1 MKWKNMTIFGSGFIF
16 LLTITIGFLYPF
28 CVFGNE
34 QFEAAVTQSVN
45 KKWTGD
51 FEQMVQKRAIRFLIP
66 YSKTFYFFDKA
77 TQRGLTYEMG
87 KAFEK
92 SINNQLKTRHL
103 KIHVV
108 FIPTSRERLIPA
120 LSEGLGDI
128 AAGNLTITD
137 KRTQQV
143 DFCDPF
149 LTGINEVL
157 VTGSGHP
164 PVNTISDLGGKEIHV
179 RKTSSYHESLEQ
191 ANRTLAAAG
200 KPTIKIVEANENL
213 EDEDLLEMVNA
224 GLIPMIVIDS
234 HKGQFWAQVF
244 EKIKLHPEIK
254 FRENA
259 RIAWAIR
266 KNTPQLKNVING
278 FVKVNKKGTLM
289 GNTLFNRYLKNTK
302 YVKNHLSGE
311 DRKRFENAIS
321 FFKKYGDLYDF
332 DWLMLAA
339 LAYQESTIDQSKK
352 SHAGAIGVMQILP
365 TTANDKNVNISE
377 IDEIEHNIHAGTKYL
392 KFMIDRYFDDPGIDR
407 LNRVLLTFASYNAG
421 PAKIS
426 KLRKEAKSMNLD
438 PNVWFDNVEVV
449 AAKRIGRETVQ
460 YVANIFKYYIAY
472 TLISNQ
478 KEGKDVWLLSDD
490 IK

>member
-1 MKWKNMTIFGSGFIF
+1 MKWESVTIFGSRFIY
-16 LLTITIGFLYPF
+16 LLTITISFLLPF
-28 CVFGNE
+28 CVFGNQ
-34 QFEAAVTQSVN
+34 QFEEVVAQSIN
-45 KKWTGD
+45 QKWTGD
-51 FEQMVQKRAIRFLIP
+51 FEQMVQRRVIRFLIP
-66 YSKTFYFFDKA
+66 YSKTFYFVDMA
-77 TQRGLTYEMG
+77 TQRGATYELG
-87 KAFEK
+87 KTFEK
-92 SINNQLKTRHL
+92 TINDQLKTRHL

-137 KRTQQV
+137 KRRQRV

-149 LTGINEVL
+149 LTGVNEIL
-157 VTGSGHP
+157 VTGPGHP
-164 PVNTISDLGGKEIHV
+164 PVTAISDLSGKEVHV
-179 RKTSSYHESLEQ
+179 RKSSSYHESLEQ
-191 ANRTLAAAG
+191 ANRTLSAAG
-200 KPTIKIVEANENL
+200 KPAIKIIEANDNL

-224 GLIPMIVIDS
+224 GLIPGIVIDS
-234 HKGQFWAQVF
+234 HKGQFWAQIF
-244 EKIKLHPEIK
+244 EKITLHPEIK

-266 KNTPQLKNVING
+266 KNTPQLKKVIND

-289 GNTLFNRYLKNTK
+289 GNILFNRYLKNTK
-302 YVKNHLSGE
+302 YVKNNLADE
-311 DRKRFENAIS
+311 DRKRFEETIP
-321 FFKKYGDLYDF
+321 FFKKYGDMYDF

-339 LAYQESTIDQSKK
+339 LAYQESTINQRKK
-352 SHAGAIGVMQILP
+352 SSVGAIGVMQILP
-365 TTANDKNVNISE
+365 TTANDKNVNIPD

-407 LNRVLLTFASYNAG
+407 LNRMLLTFASYNAG

-438 PNVWFDNVEVV
+438 PNVWFKNVEIV

-460 YVANIFKYYIAY
+460 YVANICKYYIAY
-472 TLISNQ
+472 TFISKQ
-478 KEGKDVWLLSDD
+478 KEGKGILS
-490 IK
+490 KRTTQ

>member
-1 MKWKNMTIFGSGFIF
+1 MKWENMTIFGNRFIF
-16 LLTITIGFLYPF
+16 FLTITIGFLLPF

-34 QFEAAVTQSVN
+34 QFEEVVAQSVN
-45 KKWTGD
+45 QKWTGD
-51 FEQMVQKRAIRFLIP
+51 FEQMVQRRAIRFLIP

-77 TQRGLTYEMG
+77 AQRGATYEMG
-87 KAFEK
+87 KLFEK
-92 SINNQLKTRHL
+92 TINKQLKTRHL
-103 KIHVV
+103 KINVI

-120 LSEGLGDI
+120 LAEGLGDI

-137 KRTQQV
+137 KRMQRV
-143 DFCDPF
+143 DFCDPT
-149 LTGINEVL
+149 LTGINEIL
-157 VTGSGHP
+157 VTGPGNP
-164 PVNTISDLGGKEIHV
+164 PVNAISDLSGKEVHV
-179 RKTSSYHESLEQ
+179 RKASSYYESLEK
-191 ANRTLAAAG
+191 ANRTLSAAG
-200 KPTIKIVEANENL
+200 KPAIKIIEANDNL

-234 HKGQFWAQVF
+234 HKGQFWAQIF
-244 EKIKLHPEIK
+244 KKIKLHPDIK

-266 KNTPQLKNVING
+266 KNTPQLKNVIND

-289 GNTLFNRYLKNTK
+289 GNTLFNRYLKSTK
-302 YVKNHLSGE
+302 YVKNNLAGE
-311 DRKRFENAIS
+311 DRKRFEETIP
-321 FFKKYGDLYDF
+321 FFKKYGDIYDF

-339 LAYQESTIDQSKK
+339 LAYQESTIDQRKK
-352 SHAGAIGVMQILP
+352 SPAGAIGVMQILP
-365 TTANDKNVNISE
+365 ATANDKNVNISE

-392 KFMIDRYFDDPGIDR
+392 KFMIDRYFDDPGIDS

-438 PNVWFDNVEVV
+438 PNVWFNNVEVV

-460 YVANIFKYYIAY
+460 YVTNIFKYYIAY
-472 TLISNQ
+472 TFISKQ
-478 KEGKDVWLLSDD
+478 KTGNGILLE
-490 IK
+490 